1 MLVTLAGSATV
12 ARAEPPAPG
21 KLIDRSNLDIYSPY
35 MPAALKFAIAHG
47 LKARVAATSRI
58 DWPLGFQQATE
69 KYSGQASLDEHDTI
83 QNYIAGMPF
92 PLISTTDP
100 KAAIKIAYNWRW
112 GPFVPDDV
120 SILTT
125 QRFLAW
131 TTASQ
136 SSTLT
141 PDDKDRDYR
150 GEQPCDE
157 LIFLRYSHRSKVDP
171 RPNLESDPP
180 LDWEARG
187 NHCGGARDFS
197 ITWKERTTQS
207 GGYAS
212 YTLRASSIWQL
223 PGAVGWA
230 SRSLRDFPSRRC
242 TYGCTS
248 FWWEYLA
255 PNTEDY
261 TWRLAGERPILA
273 SLKAI
278 GEPAGI
284 TRVGNEAHFDEE
296 TFEVRNAYVLEA
308 VPVLEH
314 VSFLGGLISIDFLR
328 ATAYLDSETYV
339 LLGAEF
345 QRFDL
350 TDASVPLWSRRAAAG
365 GGEQLMLSNEFY
377 VPGDRPEFLLSLN
390 LGPGTQTL
398 NAGRLDANTFEFPR

>member
-1 MLVTLAGSATV
+1 MLLTLAASATV
-12 ARAEPPAPG
+12 ARGEPPPPG
-21 KLIDRSNLDIYSPY
+21 KLIDRGNLDIYSPY

-100 KAAIKIAYNWRW
+100 KAAIKLAYNWRW

-131 TTASQ
+131 TTADQ

-171 RPNLESDPP
+171 RPDFGSDASI
-180 LDWEARG
+180 DWKARG
-187 NHCGGARDFS
+187 NHCDSARDISMIWTEQGKPGS
-197 ITWKERTTQS
+197 ISSQVK
-207 GGYAS
+207 GLAN
-212 YTLRASSIWQL
+212 LRWLASSGL
-223 PGAVGWA
+223 GD
-230 SRSLRDFPSRRC
+230 LPSRKC

-248 FWWEYLA
+248 FWWEYVA
-255 PNTEDY
+255 PTTEFY
-261 TWRLAGERPILA
+261 NWQLSGERPILA
-273 SLKAI
+273 SIAAS
-278 GEPAGI
+278 GDAAGI
-284 TRVGNEAHFDEE
+284 SRSGGDAHFDEMP
-296 TFEVRNAYVLEA
+296 FEVRTAYVLEA
-308 VPVLEH
+308 MPQKSHL
-314 VSFLGGLISIDFLR
+314 SKFGGLISWDFLR
-328 ATAYLDSETYV
+328 ATIYLDSETYV

-345 QRFDL
+345 HWFDL
-350 TDASVPLWSRRAAAG
+350 TDASVALWSRRAAAG
-365 GGEQLMLSNEFY
+365 GGEQLVLSNEFY

-398 NAGRLDANTFEFPR
+398 NTGRLDASTFEFPR

>member
-1 MLVTLAGSATV
+1 MLVALAGSATV
-12 ARAEPPAPG
+12 GRAEPPAPG

-58 DWPLGFQQATE
+58 DWPVGFQQATE

-83 QNYIAGMPF
+83 QNYVAGMPF

-136 SSTLT
+136 SSTLA

-171 RPNLESDPP
+171 RPDFGSDASI
-180 LDWEARG
+180 DWKARG
-187 NHCGGARDFS
+187 NHCGSARDFS
-197 ITWKERTTQS
+197 MIWTEQGKPWRI
-207 GGYAS
+207 S
-212 YTLRASSIWQL
+212 YSVEGLSN
-223 PGAVGWA
+223 VGWLL
-230 SRSLRDFPSRRC
+230 SSGLGDLPSRKC

-248 FWWEYLA
+248 FWWEYVA
-255 PNTEDY
+255 PITEVY
-261 TWRLAGERPILA
+261 NWQLSGERPILA
-273 SLKAI
+273 SI
-278 GEPAGI
+278 GASGDAGGI
-284 TRVGNEAHFDEE
+284 SRFGSDAHFDEMP
-296 TFEVRNAYVLEA
+296 FEVRTAYVLEA
-308 VPVLEH
+308 MPQKSHL
-314 VSFLGGLISIDFLR
+314 SKFGGLISWDFLR
-328 ATAYLDSETYV
+328 ATIYLDSETYV

-345 QRFDL
+345 QWFDL
-350 TDASVPLWSRRAAAG
+350 TDASVPFWSRRAAAG
-365 GGEQLMLSNEFY
+365 GGDQLMLSNEFY

-390 LGPGTQTL
+390 LRPGTQTL
-398 NAGRLDANTFEFPR
+398 NAGHLDANTFDSQR

>member
-1 MLVTLAGSATV
+1 MLLTVAMSATV

-47 LKARVAATSRI
+47 LKARIAATSRI
-58 DWPLGFQQATE
+58 DWPVGFQQATE

-92 PLISTTDP
+92 PLISANDP
-100 KAAIKIAYNWRW
+100 KAATKIAYNWRW

-150 GEQPCDE
+150 HEEPCDQ
-157 LIFLRYSHRSKVDP
+157 LMLLRYSHRSKVDP
-171 RPNLESDPP
+171 RPNIESEPP
-180 LDWEARG
+180 LDWVARG
-187 NHCGGARDFS
+187 NHCGGARDIS
-197 ITWKERTTQS
+197 ITWKERMTRS
-207 GGYAS
+207 GGYFS
-212 YTLRASSIWQL
+212 YAVRVSSLWRL
-223 PGAVGWA
+223 PGSVAWG
-230 SRSLRDFPSRRC
+230 SRSIRDFPSRRC

-255 PNTEDY
+255 PNTEVY
-261 TWRLAGERPILA
+261 TWRLVGERPILA
-273 SLKAI
+273 SLKAT

-296 TFEVRNAYVLEA
+296 TFEVRTAYVLEA

-365 GGEQLMLSNEFY
+365 GGEQLVLSNEFY

-390 LGPGTQTL
+390 LGPGMQTL
-398 NAGRLDANTFEFPR
+398 NAGRLDANTFESPR